1 MKKSLIFCISLFLF
15 VFLLSGCENEVK
27 TMTCTKTTNQNNTK
41 MSLNYEVDY
50 KGNYVT
56 KVKSVEIVESDDS
69 EYLNTL
75 KEQTENIYSAYNN
88 IENYNYKT
96 EINGNTFTSTV
107 DIDYEKIDTEKLISI
122 DSSNSQLIKNGKIYI
137 NDIKNIYESIG
148 ATCK

>member
-15 VFLLSGCENEVK
+15 VFLLSGCENEFK

-56 KVKSVEIVESDDS
+56 KVKSVEIVKSDDS

-88 IENYNYKT
+88 IEYPKRLASCLLQRDGDALKKETVRFLTNSTIGLGGLFDPADRIFKT
-96 EINGNTFTSTV
+96 NQLTKTWS
-107 DIDYEKIDTEKLISI
+107 KLFA
-122 DSSNSQLIKNGKIYI
+122 NVR
-137 NDIKNIYESIG
+137 
-148 ATCK
+148 

>member
-1 MKKSLIFCISLFLF
+1 
-15 VFLLSGCENEVK
+15 
-27 TMTCTKTTNQNNTK
+27 

-56 KVKSVEIVESDDS
+56 KVKSVEIVKSDDS

-122 DSSNSQLIKNGKIYI
+122 DSSNSQLIKNVKIDI

>member
-27 TMTCTKTTNQNNTK
+27 TMTCTRTTNQNNTK
-41 MSLNYEVDY
+41 MSLNYKVDY

-122 DSSNSQLIKNGKIYI
+122 DSSNSQLIKNGKI
-137 NDIKNIYESIG
+137 DIKDI
-148 ATCK
+148 KQ

>member
-1 MKKSLIFCISLFLF
+1 MA
-15 VFLLSGCENEVK
+15 LLSYGILRAETLKSPDGNIVLDFELDNGVPVYK
-27 TMTCTKTTNQNNTK
+27 
-41 MSLNYEVDY
+41 VDY

-56 KVKSVEIVESDDS
+56 KVKSVEIVKSDDS

-122 DSSNSQLIKNGKIYI
+122 DSSNSQLIKNGKIDI

>member
-1 MKKSLIFCISLFLF
+1 
-15 VFLLSGCENEVK
+15 
-27 TMTCTKTTNQNNTK
+27 MTCTKTTDQNNTK
-41 MSLNYEVDY
+41 MSLNYKVDY

-56 KVKSVEIVESDDS
+56 KVKSVEIVKSDDS

-122 DSSNSQLIKNGKIYI
+122 DSSNSQLIKNGKIDI